1 MNVNPGL
8 NTFNAVK
15 NLNGPTPGVESMQID
30 DWQVYSITLD
40 DLGDG
45 KYGARTV
52 NHTEPAAGLI
62 DYIGTD
68 NGYEFDFE
76 LSSFVVDT
84 NSDRPNGKVK
94 VTFYDYNY
102 DGGAGNEQAGPVLDG
117 RIQMTYTGFETLSF
131 DIKRD
136 RGATGVEDV
145 DCERI
150 VFFYEYGGQRPTIA
164 RMILQ
169 SIADGVPLTLAIQAF
184 SGDDTCGFAIKKV

>member
-1 MNVNPGL
+1 MNVNPGK

-15 NLNGPTPGVESMQID
+15 DLEGPTPGVETMQID

-40 DLGDG
+40 DLGND

-52 NHTEPAAGLI
+52 NHTEPAAGQI

-84 NSDRPNGKVK
+84 DSTRPAGKVK
-94 VTFYDYNY
+94 ITFYDYNY
-102 DGGAGNEQAGPVLDG
+102 DGGAGNEQAGPILDG
-117 RIQMTYTGFETLSF
+117 RVHMTYTGFETIQF

-136 RGATGVEDV
+136 RGAVAVEDN
-145 DCERI
+145 DCERT
-150 VFFYEYGGQRPTIA
+150 VFFYEYGGQRPAIA

-169 SIADGVPLTLAIQAF
+169 SIADAVPITLAIQAF
-184 SGDDTCGFAIKKV
+184 AGDDTCGFAIKKV